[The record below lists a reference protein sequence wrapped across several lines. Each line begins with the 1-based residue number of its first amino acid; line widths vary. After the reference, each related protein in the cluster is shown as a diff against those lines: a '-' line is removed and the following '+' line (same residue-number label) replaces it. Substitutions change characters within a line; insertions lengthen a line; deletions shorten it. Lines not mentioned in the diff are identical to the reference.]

1 MSKQSAELRRYCELH
16 GIKNKFLEEKLNL
29 SSGAVS
35 SILSGRYGISKEN
48 AVALSELF
56 GFSIPFLLSGEGELF
71 PVSQSV
77 GTGAIVNGG
86 RVEGGINVTATNAA
100 LQAENERLR
109 NEVEWLRQ
117 QLSK

>member
-1 MSKQSAELRRYCELH
+1 MSKQSSELRKYCEAH
-16 GIKNKFLEEKLNL
+16 GIKNKELEEKLHL

-56 GFSIPFLLSGEGELF
+56 GFSIPFLLSGEGTLF
-71 PVSQSV
+71 PATQS
-77 GTGAIVNGG
+77 IVNSG
-86 RVEGGINVTATNAA
+86 NVTGNGNNVSISQTNAA

-117 QLSK
+117 QLSKK

>member
-1 MSKQSAELRRYCELH
+1 MSKQSSELRRYCELH
-16 GIKNKFLEEKLNL
+16 GIKNKELEEKLHL

-48 AVALSELF
+48 AVALSELY
-56 GFSIPFLLSGEGELF
+56 GFSIPFLLSGEGSLF
-71 PVSQSV
+71 PTQSIINS
-77 GTGAIVNGG
+77 G
-86 RVEGGINVTATNAA
+86 NVTGNGNNVSISQTNAA

-109 NEVEWLRQ
+109 NEVEWLRS